1 MLFFNKKSNGK
12 EIELKVDGMMC
23 THCELAVKQVL
34 QKVDGV
40 KKAKVSHF
48 KKKALITLEEGKDV
62 PIDKLIQA
70 VKTTGYDA
78 SEV

>member
-1 MLFFNKKSNGK
+1 MFFNKKSNGK
-12 EIELKVDGMMC
+12 EIELKVYGMMC

-48 KKKALITLEEGKDV
+48 KKRALITLEEGRDV
-62 PIDKLIQA
+62 SIDELIQA